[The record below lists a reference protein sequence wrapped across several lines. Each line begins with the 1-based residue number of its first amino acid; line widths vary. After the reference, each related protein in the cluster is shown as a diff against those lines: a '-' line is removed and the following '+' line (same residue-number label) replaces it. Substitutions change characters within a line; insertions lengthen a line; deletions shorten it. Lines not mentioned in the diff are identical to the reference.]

1 MNPNL
6 IRELDKKVSE
16 SLKNDEIP
24 IGAVIFDENSN
35 IIASASNTRQKDHN
49 VLGHAEISAILE
61 AEKRI
66 GDWRLDGYS
75 LLVNLEP
82 CNMCTTII
90 KEARLDKIYYFIK
103 NNGVNNFSVINKEQ
117 LDIIKYKINV
127 DKYKELLSTYFKN
140 KR

>member
-6 IRELDKKVSE
+6 IIELDKKVSE

-66 GDWRLDGYS
+66 GDWRLNGYS

-82 CNMCTTII
+82 CDMCTTII
-90 KEARLDKIYYFIK
+90 KEARLDKVYYFVE
-103 NNGVNNFSVINKEQ
+103 NNNVNNLGFINKEQ
-117 LDIIKYKINV
+117 LDIIKYKKNV

>member
-1 MNPNL
+1 MNPN
-6 IRELDKKVSE
+6 IIIELDKKVSE

-24 IGAVIFDENSN
+24 IGAVIFDEKFN
-35 IIASASNTRQKDHN
+35 IIASGSNTRQKSHN
-49 VLGHAEISAILE
+49 VLGHAEINAILA
-61 AEKRI
+61 AEKKI

-82 CNMCTTII
+82 CDMCTSII
-90 KEARLDKIYYFIK
+90 KEARLDKVYYFVE
-103 NNGVNNFSVINKEQ
+103 NNNVNNLGFINKEQ
-117 LDIIKYKINV
+117 LDIIKYKKYV